1 MFNTQCLV
9 AARDGHGAESSLE
22 TFVQL
27 YKLEDSLTVG
37 AIANATMVKIF
48 IVANTYNTIILYY

>member
-37 AIANATMVKIF
+37 AIANATMVNF
-48 IVANTYNTIILYY
+48 L